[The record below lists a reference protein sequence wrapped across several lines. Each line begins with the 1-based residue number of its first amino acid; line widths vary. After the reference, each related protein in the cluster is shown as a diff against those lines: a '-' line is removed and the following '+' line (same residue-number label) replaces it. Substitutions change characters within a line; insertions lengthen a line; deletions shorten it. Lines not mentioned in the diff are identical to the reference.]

1 MLRLEK
7 VAAPFTAAT
16 LAGAAITPA
25 VQVSAPNATVTLPTN
40 PVAVFPNASC
50 ALTCTAGVI
59 AAPASALLGCTVNT
73 SCCAAAGETPNGAL
87 VTVRVVPPIVAA
99 A

>member
-16 LAGAAITPA
+16 LVVPA
-25 VQVSAPNATVTLPTN
+25 SAPPPGFAPNATVTLPTN